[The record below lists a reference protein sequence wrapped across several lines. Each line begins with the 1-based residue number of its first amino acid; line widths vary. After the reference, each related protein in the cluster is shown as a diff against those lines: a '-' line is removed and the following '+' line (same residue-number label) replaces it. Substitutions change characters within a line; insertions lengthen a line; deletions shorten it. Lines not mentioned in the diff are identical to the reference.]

1 MCFNGDRIDASC
13 KTRGFLRLVGGVSR
27 LDWMA
32 GWSGPGER
40 LNDFDKPCP
49 LTGIALKK
57 KTPLKGSRVTKIP
70 YF

>member
-49 LTGIALKK
+49 LTGISLR
-57 KTPLKGSRVTKIP
+57 L
-70 YF
+70 